1 MHRIVADRGRYVVQP
16 QDAEKLLELTQAM
29 LAAAEQRDWD
39 RLAGLEA
46 ERSRLIAACFGPAR
60 PLADTT
66 AMVGC
71 IRQMLD
77 LDRKV
82 IAIAEDG
89 LRVIAGEIADLE
101 RGRRAHRAYG
111 DAAK

>member
-1 MHRIVADRGRYVVQP
+1 MHRIVADRGRCAAQP
-16 QDAEKLLELTQAM
+16 QEAERLLDLTQAM

-46 ERSRLIAACFGPAR
+46 ERSRLIAACFDPTR
-60 PLADTT
+60 PHSNAATV
-66 AMVGC
+66 VGC

-89 LRVIAGEIADLE
+89 LRDIAGEIADLE

-111 DAAK
+111 GIAD